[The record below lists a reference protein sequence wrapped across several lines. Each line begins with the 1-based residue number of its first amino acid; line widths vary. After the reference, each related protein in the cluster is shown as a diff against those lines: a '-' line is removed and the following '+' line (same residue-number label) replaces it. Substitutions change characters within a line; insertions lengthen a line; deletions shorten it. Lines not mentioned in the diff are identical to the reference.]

1 MVAFALFFG
10 IGIFVMGQNLPK
22 FLIGFV
28 GLFVVVVI
36 AMILGKQ
43 STMATTACGVELG
56 HHVRMI
62 IANTIGT
69 PQ

>member
-43 STMATTACGVELG
+43 STMAYYGIGVEPG
-56 HHVRMI
+56 
-62 IANTIGT
+62 ASCSG
-69 PQ
+69 